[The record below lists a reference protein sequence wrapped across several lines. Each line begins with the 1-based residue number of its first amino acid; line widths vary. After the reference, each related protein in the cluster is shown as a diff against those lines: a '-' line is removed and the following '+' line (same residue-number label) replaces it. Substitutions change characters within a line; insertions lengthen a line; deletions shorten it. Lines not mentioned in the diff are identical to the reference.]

1 MDRATAHPAVT
12 QPAYA
17 LRSMLARTWLPELLV
32 LLLAGVTRFWQ
43 LGRHSFWFDE
53 AVSLA
58 WAAKDPATIWRST
71 FPLVED
77 KHPPAYYL
85 TLHFWQQLLEPL
97 GLARNDAALR
107 SLGAILGVLTV
118 LGLLLLA
125 RRLSGR
131 PTALLAGGLA
141 GMSPVL
147 VWYSQ
152 ELRMFQPAT
161 LGLVWAA
168 AFLVTAAGREQASHR
183 WLTWLA
189 LVLSLTYALY
199 SYLFSALALPAAG
212 LTLLLLT
219 HRPGAG
225 RQFRFDWQRLGEG
238 MLALAVTGGLFL
250 PLALN
255 AWAVNGRE
263 STPGRAFAGFLAT
276 LWRQLDIFTLWR
288 VDWPSPWEGAALAFF
303 AGLLLAGLLLQWKG
317 RTASPDRPILLLWI
331 GLPLLLGGAL
341 QATNQAVFREDRYFL
356 FLAPFVLWAVARGAV
371 TLSQR
376 WPVLG
381 WAGGS
386 GALLLLLL
394 ALPQV
399 WSPRLYREN
408 WRAAANYIADYQDR
422 SPGLPGGVVAHVNYT
437 DLALKWYLEQ
447 RYPPEELPVFG
458 LFGQPLTPDQMEEVI
473 GPPLEGMETF
483 LGAHT
488 LWLTQSHL
496 AGLDD
501 QGLVERWLDEH
512 YPRIT
517 EQFPAGIKLTGY
529 ALRTR
534 YDALPTLGPDA
545 TFPEQEL
552 APGLVLA
559 ACEVMTPQ
567 VTARDETMH
576 PPSGW
581 VHLRLWLTA
590 RAPLDADY
598 PVVAQVVGPGGV
610 WGRSLDREQDAL
622 HRFPSSQWPVG
633 VLIRAELDVNMN
645 PVTPPGTYSVVVRVD
660 EAGREPAPC
669 GSVAVE

>member
-1 MDRATAHPAVT
+1 MVHA
-12 QPAYA
+12 
-17 LRSMLARTWLPELLV
+17 WLPELLV
-32 LLLAGVTRFWQ
+32 LALAGLTRFWR
-43 LGRHSFWFDE
+43 LGLHSFWFDE
-53 AVSLA
+53 AVSLG

-85 TLHFWQQLLEPL
+85 ALHFWQQLLEPI
-97 GLARNDAALR
+97 GLDRNDAALR

-131 PTALLAGGLA
+131 PTSLLAGSLA
-141 GMSPVL
+141 ALSPAL

-168 AFLVTAAGREQASHR
+168 YFLATAPGRERASRR
-183 WLTWLA
+183 WLDWLA
-189 LVLSLTYALY
+189 LVLAFEYALY

-212 LTLLLLT
+212 LALLALVR
-219 HRPGAG
+219 RPRKGQG
-225 RQFRFDWQRLGEG
+225 PGFDWPRLGEG
-238 MLALAVTGGLFL
+238 VLALAITGGLFL

-263 STPGRAFAGFLAT
+263 STPGRAFAAFLST

-288 VDWPSPWEGAALAFF
+288 VAWPRPWETLVLALF
-303 AGLLLAGLLLQWKG
+303 AGLLLAGLLLRLG
-317 RTASPDRPILLLWI
+317 SNPRNDSPDRLFLLLWI
-331 GLPLLLGGAL
+331 GLPLLLGGGL

-356 FLAPFVLWAVARGAV
+356 FLAPFALWAVARGGVA
-371 TLSQR
+371 LSQR
-376 WPVLG
+376 WPALG
-381 WAGGS
+381 WTGS
-386 GALLLLLL
+386 IGALLLLLL

-399 WSPRLYREN
+399 WSPALYREN
-408 WRAAANYIADYQDR
+408 WRAAADYIADYQDR
-422 SPGLPGGVVAHVNYT
+422 SPGLPSGVVAHVNYT
-437 DLALKWYLEQ
+437 DQALRWYLEQ
-447 RYPPEELPVFG
+447 RYPPEELPIFG

-534 YDALPTLGPDA
+534 YDALPALGPEA

-559 ACEVMTPQ
+559 ACEVMTPRVRAQ
-567 VTARDETMH
+567 DETMH

-590 RAPLDADY
+590 RARLDADY
-598 PVVAQVVGPGGV
+598 PVVAEVLGPEGV
-610 WGRSLDREQDAL
+610 WGRSLEREKDTL
-622 HRFPSSQWPVG
+622 HRFPPSQWPVG
-633 VLIRAELDVNMN
+633 PVIRAELDVNMN

-660 EAGREPAPC
+660 EEGRDGVTC
-669 GSVAVE
+669 GQVQVE